1 MKRIYVSTLVSAAAG
16 IAAVGLIAGCSSG
29 SGSGS
34 GSGAGTAA
42 AGAVG
47 ASNSAYSA
55 YVSCLSQHG
64 VKLPSVAPGATVTS
78 TS

>member
-34 GSGAGTAA
+34 GTAA